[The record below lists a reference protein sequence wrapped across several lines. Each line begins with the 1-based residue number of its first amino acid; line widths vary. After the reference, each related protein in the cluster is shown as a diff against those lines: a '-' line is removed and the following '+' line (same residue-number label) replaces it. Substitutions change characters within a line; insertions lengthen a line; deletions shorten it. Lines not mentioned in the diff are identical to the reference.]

1 MPKASAE
8 KEWKFTMLPRA
19 NVFHPTLEE
28 FANPLK
34 YISSI
39 REVAKTTG
47 IIKVVPPE
55 GWAPPFSIDIAKFLF
70 TPRVQKLNELEAKSR
85 CHFQFMEGLAKFWHL
100 QGVDVK
106 IPNVEYKPLDMYTL
120 HKVVQD
126 FGGYEKCCSGKKWS
140 AICKKL
146 KFKDRSPVNT
156 IRQHY
161 EKIVHPYIV
170 FRRVHCGEN
179 LASDEKNITVEL
191 IKEKMEKT
199 EYKHPNDT
207 DDKKE
212 LLYENLFC
220 KVCKNGDRDD
230 AMLLCDECDEPY
242 HIYCL
247 NPPLEKIPSGEWRC
261 PVCLAKEIDNRQFGF
276 EQAKKEYTLSQF
288 GQMADNFKSRYF
300 KMQASEVPID
310 RAEEE
315 FWRLVCCV
323 DEDVAVE
330 YGADLLSSELGS
342 GFPTR
347 DTAKT
352 DIAKEYADDP
362 WNLTHFADL
371 EESVLK
377 YITEPISGVKIP
389 WVYVGMVFSSFCWHV
404 EDHWTYSINYQ
415 HWGESKVWYGV
426 PDSGAQDFEDLI
438 KKEAPEL
445 FTKEP
450 SLMHQLVTTLSPK
463 LLHDKGVPVYTLRQQ
478 PGDFII
484 TFPRAYH
491 AGFNSGFNFNEAC
504 NFATADWI
512 PLGRQCVDQYKEFGR
527 YNVFSHEELLLRMV
541 SKTDSLL
548 LDIAETLFQ
557 DLQIMVER
565 ELEQR
570 ESLKQIQTDFL
581 EFEEVPDEKRV
592 CRVCNT
598 TMFLSSIVC
607 SCHPEVMYCLLHAPT
622 SPCPT
627 SKQTMKYRYTVEELK
642 KLPQDVQ
649 KRIPE
654 MREWTKEVS
663 GMKGRS
669 EKPLVEE
676 LDKLAERAVANKY
689 IETDEYRELRSVID
703 KANQCIKVTN
713 QLVAIKRRSS
723 RVHNSSPALKIS
735 INELNSFLKQV
746 TDLPCHV
753 PDSALLQEHYVRIVD
768 FTERCDRAL
777 NKNLTKVQYEEMLK
791 ESRKLEIDLPQIHSL
806 KQEIK
811 KIQWVEDVSEL
822 LKRATISFSDLQQG
836 LCDGAHF
843 PNTKQIEEL
852 RDNLEDKLMSG
863 QRWEEKAQG
872 LLSARPRPTLSKLH
886 KLLKEAERL
895 GLSLPTAPSVK
906 STMIKAMDWCKTLS
920 DIKLEQSKGHYT
932 SVKQLEGILLKGQML
947 PVSLPELD
955 RLAVKVSAAKAW
967 HDKASKIFVR
977 KGFSKLLEVLSPRGS
992 LSNDNRPLEESLR
1005 ESTAKE
1011 FTEMKKRR
1019 GANMLRTEQEEKG
1032 MISEDDNV
1040 YCICRRGWKT
1050 SKGVDGAMTQCDMCY
1065 DWFHN
1070 KCVSIAKH
1078 KDVKNSE
1085 IMKDVKYLCPLCSR
1099 TKRPSVDQALGLLI
1113 TLRQAGLALPEGV
1126 ALSYLIE
1133 RAMEWQEKVR
1143 AIIAKHRALPNAV
1156 DKQAYIDQHVS
1167 LKDRNQI
1174 EEYMVKGDLIELHL
1188 EETTDLWNLLNIVD
1202 EHVVP
1207 EKKLPVSKR
1216 SSPGG
1221 PSKPPSLPSSK
1232 PPSPTGS
1239 HTSNKRR
1246 KTPSDERSNGSN
1258 SSISATR
1265 KRRKDRQNTG
1275 SDELCSVL
1283 DCLRPEGAK
1292 VGWIQCDKCEKW
1304 YHLECVAISNKEAE
1318 QIEDYT
1324 CPVCINTT

>member
-8 KEWKFTMLPRA
+8 KEWKFSMLPKA

-55 GWAPPFSIDIAKFLF
+55 GWAPPFSVDIAKFLF

-106 IPNVEYKPLDMYTL
+106 IPHVEYKPLDMYAL

-126 FGGYEKCCSGKKWS
+126 FGGYEKCCSSKKWS
-140 AICKKL
+140 AVCKKL
-146 KFKDRSPVNT
+146 KFKDRSPANT

-199 EYKHPNDT
+199 EYKHANNT

-310 RAEEE
+310 RVEEE

-330 YGADLLSSELGS
+330 YGADLLSSELDS
-342 GFPTR
+342 GFPTHQN
-347 DTAKT
+347 AKT

-463 LLHDKGVPVYTLRQQ
+463 LLHDKGVPVYTLRQL

-541 SKTDSLL
+541 SKTDGLL
-548 LDIAETLFQ
+548 LDMAETLYN
-557 DLQIMVER
+557 DLLVTVER
-565 ELEQR
+565 ELGQR
-570 ESLKQIQTDFL
+570 ESLKHIQTEFL
-581 EFEEVPDEKRV
+581 EFEELPDEKRV
-592 CRVCNT
+592 CRMCNC

-607 SCHPEVMYCLLHAPT
+607 SCHPGNVQCYNCTMFLSSIVCSCHPGNVQCVT
-622 SPCPT
+622 VPCF
-627 SKQTMKYRYTVEELK
+627 SALSSV
-642 KLPQDVQ
+642 
-649 KRIPE
+649 
-654 MREWTKEVS
+654 
-663 GMKGRS
+663 
-669 EKPLVEE
+669 LV
-676 LDKLAERAVANKY
+676 
-689 IETDEYRELRSVID
+689 T
-703 KANQCIKVTN
+703 
-713 QLVAIKRRSS
+713 
-723 RVHNSSPALKIS
+723 
-735 INELNSFLKQV
+735 QV
-746 TDLPCHV
+746 TELPCHV
-753 PDSALLQEHYVRIVD
+753 PDSTLLQEHYVRIVD

-777 NKNLTKVQYEEMLK
+777 NKKLAKSQYEDMLK
-791 ESRKLEIDLPQIHSL
+791 ESRRLEIDLPQIHAL

-811 KIQWVEDVSEL
+811 KIQWIEDVTEL
-822 LKRATISFSDLQQG
+822 LKRATISFSDLQEG
-836 LCDGAHF
+836 LCEGANF
-843 PNTKQIEEL
+843 PNTKQIEDL
-852 RDNLEDKLMSG
+852 RDKLEDKLMAG

-906 STMIKAMDWCKTLS
+906 SIMVKAMDWGKTLS

-932 SVKQLEGILLKGQML
+932 SVKQLEGLLLK
-947 PVSLPELD
+947 
-955 RLAVKVSAAKAW
+955 
-967 HDKASKIFVR
+967 
-977 KGFSKLLEVLSPRGS
+977 GS

-1040 YCICRRGWKT
+1040 YCICRRG
-1050 SKGVDGAMTQCDMCY
+1050 VDGAMTQCDLCY

-1078 KDVKNSE
+1078 KDVKNSD
-1085 IMKDVKYLCPLCSR
+1085 IMKDVKSNKATVC
-1099 TKRPSVDQALGLLI
+1099 
-1113 TLRQAGLALPEGV
+1113 
-1126 ALSYLIE
+1126 
-1133 RAMEWQEKVR
+1133 
-1143 AIIAKHRALPNAV
+1143 
-1156 DKQAYIDQHVS
+1156 
-1167 LKDRNQI
+1167 
-1174 EEYMVKGDLIELHL
+1174 
-1188 EETTDLWNLLNIVD
+1188 
-1202 EHVVP
+1202 
-1207 EKKLPVSKR
+1207 
-1216 SSPGG
+1216 G
-1221 PSKPPSLPSSK
+1221 PS
-1232 PPSPTGS
+1232 TRTIN
-1239 HTSNKRR
+1239 HTTTS
-1246 KTPSDERSNGSN
+1246 
-1258 SSISATR
+1258 
-1265 KRRKDRQNTG
+1265 RQ
-1275 SDELCSVL
+1275 VL
-1283 DCLRPEGAK
+1283 
-1292 VGWIQCDKCEKW
+1292 II
-1304 YHLECVAISNKEAE
+1304 Y
-1318 QIEDYT
+1318 
-1324 CPVCINTT
+1324 